1 MDNITFGTNWIAQ
14 AEQDGFYQ
22 TSLRVS
28 TKKDYDLDVTLK
40 MGVPQVPSG
49 T

>member
-1 MDNITFGTNWIAQ
+1 MDNITFSTNWIAQ

-22 TSLRVS
+22 TMAAGIY
-28 TKKDYDLDVTLK
+28 KDYDLDVTLK